1 MAESS
6 ALTVRFNAAPRHQFT
21 CGLGWLVPL
30 EVVHV
35 ALLFLLLQPLAEG
48 FGLLLGGELG
58 TYLRLDLAEGAG
70 LLGLLVRNLKEVVAE
85 LGLDGADDLAL
96 LGAEG
101 RLLEG
106 RNGLALAQ
114 AAEVAALRRAAGVLG
129 VLLGELR
136 EITAVFELLLHVL
149 GLLFL
154 VLGEEDMADADLLG
168 GGELGLFVL
177 LVVLLDLLVR
187 RLRVV
192 RYLLLHLLDREVLA
206 DVLAQ
211 LLFGDVVLLE
221 GLLVGLL
228 VAQILSRRAG
238 LVADLFLDLLD
249 LLVHLLVRG
258 GNVVLAR
265 VSLRYLDADEL
276 GHDLLYG
283 RLVLR
288 VIRRKV
294 AETTLLGELVELSL
308 RDATSLEGGDL
319 LRLGVRI
326 GLRLGRIATERDE
339 ENNPEKDGDVQH
351 PVNQELAQDD
361 REPRYLIETKTAR
374 DYSTQATGS
383 GR

>member
-30 EVVHV
+30 EVLHV

-70 LLGLLVRNLKEVVAE
+70 LLVLLVRNLKEVVAE

-96 LGAEG
+96 LGGEG

-129 VLLGELR
+129 VLLGELG
-136 EITAVFELLLHVL
+136 EVTAVFELLLHVL

-154 VLGEEDMADADLLG
+154 VLGEEDVADADLLG

-187 RLRVV
+187 GLRVLG
-192 RYLLLHLLDREVLA
+192 YLLLHLLDREGLA
-206 DVLAQ
+206 DVVAQ
-211 LLFGDVVLLE
+211 LLFGDVVLLQ

-228 VAQILSRRAG
+228 VAHVLPRGAG
-238 LVADLFLDLLD
+238 LLADLLFDLRN
-249 LLVHLLVRG
+249 LLVDLFVRDRYILLLGVG
-258 GNVVLAR
+258 LG
-265 VSLRYLDADEL
+265 YLDADEL

-283 RLVLR
+283 GLVLR
-288 VIRRKV
+288 IVLGQIT
-294 AETTLLGELVELSL
+294 ETAPLGELIQLPLCDV
-308 RDATSLEGGDL
+308 AALEGHHFPG
-319 LRLGVRI
+319 LRVDI
-326 GLRLGRIATERDE
+326 GGRLGRIAA
-339 ENNPEKDGDVQH
+339 P
-351 PVNQELAQDD
+351 
-361 REPRYLIETKTAR
+361 
-374 DYSTQATGS
+374 
-383 GR
+383 

>member
-30 EVVHV
+30 EVLHV

-96 LGAEG
+96 IGGEG

-106 RNGLALAQ
+106 RNGLALAET
-114 AAEVAALRRAAGVLG
+114 AEIATLLRAAGILG
-129 VLLGELR
+129 ILLGELG
-136 EITAVFELLLHVL
+136 EVTAVFELLLHVL

-154 VLGEEDMADADLLG
+154 VLGEEDVADADLLG

-177 LVVLLDLLVR
+177 LVVLLDLFVR
-187 RLRVV
+187 GLRVLG
-192 RYLLLHLLDREVLA
+192 YLLLHLLDREGLA
-206 DVLAQ
+206 DVVAQ
-211 LLFGDVVLLE
+211 LLFGDVVLLQ

-228 VAQILSRRAG
+228 VAQVLPRGAG
-238 LVADLFLDLLD
+238 LLADLFLDLLD

-258 GNVVLAR
+258 GYVVLAR
-265 VSLRYLDADEL
+265 VGLRYLDADDL

-283 RLVLR
+283 GLVLR
-288 VIRRKV
+288 IILRKV
-294 AETTLLGELVELSL
+294 AETALLGELVEFPL
-308 RDATSLEGGDL
+308 RDAATLEGRDL
-319 LRLGVRI
+319 LRLGIRVGLRI
-326 GLRLGRIATERDE
+326 GRVATKRGE
-339 ENNPEKDGDVQH
+339 ENHHEKDGDVQH
-351 PVNQELAQDD
+351 PVE
-361 REPRYLIETKTAR
+361 EK
-374 DYSTQATGS
+374 
-383 GR
+383 